1 MFSPRTVKA
10 AGDKHERSRC
20 KAGPPGSA
28 SCRSAVQTVPGREIA
43 IRSATRFR
51 AIAILLLAGW
61 LIGWSPVEAAQGA
74 DVRTLHVVSD
84 DNYPPFLFIDP
95 SGKVSGYVADWWA
108 LWSQKTGV
116 AVDLQALN
124 WADAQRRL
132 QAGEADAIDL
142 IFRTPPREPLYDFT
156 ASYADVPVSIF
167 VHASISGIRD
177 IDGLRGFTVGVMEG
191 DACIDMLRLKGIVD
205 LRFYPSY
212 TALIEG
218 ALADNVRLICID
230 EHPANYYLYR
240 KKAQQ
245 TYGVAFQLYEGHFHR
260 AVRKGDAATLQ
271 LIERGAALISA
282 DEDEALR
289 KKWMP
294 LPAADYGPFLRH
306 AGVGLSLIALL
317 TLALFIWLRSLRA
330 AVREKTAALEAASH
344 ALGERVKEQRC
355 LYAVVRLSEDLS
367 EPLPDM
373 LRDVAAA
380 LPSGWQYP
388 EAAVAS
394 IVVADGR
401 EEHRYATG
409 DLDVCFD
416 RQCAAITVDGTP
428 CGEVVVG
435 YARSWPVAQEGPF
448 LAEERSLIDAVA
460 ERLGSVLSRRRA
472 AAIALRRELIFR
484 AVFNDANDA
493 IGLIDPAEGRFV
505 DFNTAA
511 HSRLGYSREEFARLS
526 VADIEARHDQAAIA
540 ASFEAIQ
547 RDGHATFDGLHR
559 HRDGHTIDVRVSAYR
574 IDLGAEQMIVSM
586 WSDVSEQRAMEQ
598 QLRESE
604 ERFRRLFEDTRQAIT
619 LIEDGRFVAANRAAL
634 DMLGYQRMEQLIG
647 RRPEEISPEI
657 QPDGQFT
664 SIKAPAMIARA
675 FTDGSAKFEWALL
688 RCDGT
693 SMLLDVLITAMNQ
706 GGKDMLHVTWT
717 DITAQKQ
724 AEHELADYREGLE
737 AMVASR
743 TAELAQVNAEQ
754 QAIVDTAGS
763 GIALIKDRVLVRCNR
778 RLHEMLGWA
787 PGTLPGHTTAVW
799 YPDEDANRAAGNV
812 YAQIWQGKSHSY
824 DQQLM
829 KKDGSLF
836 WARLTGKAIDVN
848 DHAKGTVWVMDD
860 ISAERA
866 VIDEMRKARYLAEDA
881 VRTKSDFLANM
892 SHEIRTPMNAIIGMT
907 YLALRTEL
915 TPRQR
920 DYLKKIQGSS
930 QHLLGVIND
939 ILDFSKIEAG
949 KMTVEHIAFELAPV
963 LDNVVALIAGKTAGK
978 EIELI
983 IDVAADVPADLVGD
997 PLRIGQILINYANNA
1012 VKFTEKGEIIIRV
1025 EQVRRQQDEII
1036 LRFAVCDTGIG
1047 LTEED
1052 RLRLFRSFE
1061 QADTSITRKYGGTG
1075 LGLAISK
1082 HLAELMGGEV
1092 GVESTLG
1099 QGSTFWFTARL
1110 NCGVARARRLLP
1122 EPDLRGRRA
1131 LVVDDN
1137 DSAREVLA
1145 EQLRNMTFVVAALAS
1160 GSEAVAELKRAAA
1173 VGEHY
1178 DLVFLDWQM
1187 PVMDGLAVA
1196 RAIAAL
1202 DLDPAPHRIIVTAH
1216 GRDDLMHSAAACGVE
1231 HVLIKPIS
1239 ASVLFDTSM
1248 RLLGATRHA
1257 SVVTEPSVPPGI
1269 DLSSIAGA
1277 RILLVEDNDLNQQV
1291 AREILTAAGFVVD
1304 VAADGAIAVS
1314 KVQEACYDLV
1324 LMDMQMPVMDGVTAT
1339 RAIRKLPG
1347 CADLPIV
1354 AMTANA
1360 MSDDREHCLAAGM
1373 NDHIAKPVDPEVLW
1387 AKLLRY
1393 VKRRPAER
1401 DIPEVRA
1408 GRPAAETAVALP
1420 DLAGI
1425 EGLDV
1430 ATGLSLSLGRPS
1442 LYLSLLGR
1450 FVAGNRDFPDR
1461 FAASLAAGDWASAE
1475 RLAHTLKGGAAQ
1487 VGASAVRATAE
1498 QIELACRAHAAVAD
1512 GPTATLVALQAHLI
1526 SQLRRL
1532 LDAVAARLPIEKAPP
1547 AAAPA
1552 VDRAAL
1558 HRVLSELVAR
1568 FSDDD
1573 FSSKYLL
1580 EENEELL
1587 RTALGEHYSR
1597 IAEAVQNFNFEAA
1610 LDRLRQAA
1618 ATGGIAL

>member
-1 MFSPRTVKA
+1 MHA
-10 AGDKHERSRC
+10 
-20 KAGPPGSA
+20 
-28 SCRSAVQTVPGREIA
+28 VPGLEIA

-51 AIAILLLAGW
+51 TIVVLLLFAGW
-61 LIGWSPVEAAQGA
+61 LIGWSSVALGQGA

-95 SGKVSGYVADWWA
+95 SGKASGYVADWWA

-116 AVDLQALN
+116 TVDLQALN
-124 WADAQRRL
+124 WAESQRRL
-132 QAGEADAIDL
+132 HAGEADAIDL
-142 IFRTPPREPLYDFT
+142 IFRTPPREPLYDFST
-156 ASYADVPVSIF
+156 SYADVPVSIF

-177 IDGLRGFTVGVMEG
+177 INGLRGFTVGVMAG

-205 LRFYPSY
+205 LRTYPNY
-212 TALIEG
+212 TALIDG
-218 ALADNVRLICID
+218 ALSDDVKLMCID

-245 TYGVAFQLYEGHFHR
+245 TYRVAFQLYEGHFHR

-282 DEDEALR
+282 EEDAALR
-289 KKWMP
+289 SKWMP
-294 LPAADYGPFLRH
+294 PPATDYGPYLRH
-306 AGVGLSLIALL
+306 AGIGLSLVALL
-317 TLALFIWLRSLRA
+317 TLALFVWLRSLRA
-330 AVREKTAALEAASH
+330 AVREKTAALEAASR
-344 ALGERVKEQRC
+344 ALGKRVKEQRC
-355 LYAVVRLSEDLS
+355 LYALVRASEDLS
-367 EPLPDM
+367 GPLPDM
-373 LRDVAAA
+373 LRDVAAT

-394 IVVADGR
+394 IVVADGP

-409 DLDVCFD
+409 ELDACVD
-416 RQCAAITVDGTP
+416 RQRAAITVDGVP

-435 YARSWPVAQEGPF
+435 YVRSCPAAQEGPF

-460 ERLGSVLSRRRA
+460 ERLGSVLSRRRDA
-472 AAIALRRELIFR
+472 AVALRRELIFR

-493 IGLIDPAEGRFV
+493 IGLIDPADGRFV
-505 DFNTAA
+505 EFNAAA

-526 VADIEARHDQAAIA
+526 VADVEARHDQAAIA
-540 ASFEAIQ
+540 ASFETIQ

-598 QLRESE
+598 QLREGE

-647 RRPEEISPEI
+647 RSPEDISPGI
-657 QPDGQFT
+657 QPDGQLT
-664 SIKAPAMIARA
+664 SAKAPAMIARA
-675 FTDGSAKFEWALL
+675 FAEGSAKFEWALL
-688 RCDGT
+688 RADGAT
-693 SMLLDVLITAMNQ
+693 LLLDVLITAMHQ
-706 GGKDMLHVTWT
+706 GGKDMLHVVWS

-724 AEHELADYREGLE
+724 AERELADYRDGLE

-743 TAELAQVNAEQ
+743 TAELAQANAEQ
-754 QAIVDTAGS
+754 QAIVDTASS
-763 GIALIKDRVLVRCNR
+763 GIALIKDRVLVRCNH

-799 YPDEDANRAAGNV
+799 YPDEDANRAANDV
-812 YAQIWQGKSHSY
+812 YALIWQGKSHSY

-829 KKDGSLF
+829 KKDGGLF
-836 WARLTGKAIDVN
+836 WARLTGKAIDVD
-848 DHAKGTVWVMDD
+848 DHAKGTVWVIDD

-881 VRTKSDFLANM
+881 VRTKSDFIANM

-907 YLALRTEL
+907 YLALRTEM

-963 LDNVVALIAGKTAGK
+963 LENVVALIAGKTSGK
-978 EIELI
+978 DIELI

-1012 VKFTEKGEIIIRV
+1012 VKFTEKGEIVIRV
-1025 EQVRRQQDEII
+1025 GLVRRRQDEII

-1052 RLRLFRSFE
+1052 RSRLFRSFE

-1099 QGSTFWFTARL
+1099 RGSTFWFTARL
-1110 NCGVARARRLLP
+1110 GCGATKARSLLP

-1137 DSAREVLA
+1137 DSARDVLA
-1145 EQLRNMTFVVAALAS
+1145 EQLRSMTFVVDAVAS
-1160 GSEAVAELKRAAA
+1160 GSEAVAALKRAAA
-1173 VGEHY
+1173 AGEHY

-1187 PVMDGLAVA
+1187 PVMDGLAAA
-1196 RAIAAL
+1196 RAIDAL
-1202 DLDPAPHRIIVTAH
+1202 GLDPAPHRIIVTAH
-1216 GRDDLMHSAAACGVE
+1216 GRDDLMHSAAACGIE

-1257 SVVTEPSVPPGI
+1257 NVVTEPAVRPGI
-1269 DLSSIAGA
+1269 DLSAIAGA

-1291 AREILTAAGFVVD
+1291 AREILTAAGFMVD
-1304 VAADGAIAVS
+1304 VAADGAIAVA
-1314 KVQEACYDLV
+1314 KVQEAPYDIV

-1339 RAIRKLPG
+1339 KVIRTLPG

-1360 MSDDREHCLAAGM
+1360 MAGDRERCFAAGM
-1373 NDHIAKPVDPEVLW
+1373 NDHIAKPVDPEDLW
-1387 AKLLRY
+1387 VKLLRY
-1393 VKRRPAER
+1393 VKP
-1401 DIPEVRA
+1401 
-1408 GRPAAETAVALP
+1408 RPAARAMAEIGAARPMTETAVGLP

-1430 ATGLSLSLGRPS
+1430 AAGLGLALGRPS
-1442 LYLSLLGR
+1442 LYLSLLDK

-1461 FAASLAAGDWASAE
+1461 FAACLAAGDWPSAE

-1498 QIELACRAHAAVAD
+1498 QIEHACRTHATVAD
-1512 GPTATLVALQAHLI
+1512 GPAAALVALQARLAA
-1526 SQLRRL
+1526 QLRRL
-1532 LDAVAARLPIEKAPP
+1532 LDAVAA
-1547 AAAPA
+1547 
-1552 VDRAAL
+1552 
-1558 HRVLSELVAR
+1558 
-1568 FSDDD
+1568 
-1573 FSSKYLL
+1573 
-1580 EENEELL
+1580 
-1587 RTALGEHYSR
+1587 
-1597 IAEAVQNFNFEAA
+1597 
-1610 LDRLRQAA
+1610 
-1618 ATGGIAL
+1618 